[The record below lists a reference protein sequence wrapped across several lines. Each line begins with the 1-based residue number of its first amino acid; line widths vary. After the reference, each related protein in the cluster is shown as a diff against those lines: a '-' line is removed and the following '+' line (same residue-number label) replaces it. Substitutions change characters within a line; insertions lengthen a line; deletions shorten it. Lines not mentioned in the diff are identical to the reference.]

1 MKIYNYEGKANVI
14 GPRVRKIRKQLK
26 LSQDELAAK
35 MQVKNI
41 DVTQRVISRIETQ
54 ERFVADFELRAGGNS
69 GCGYLLAARY
79 RPGADNVSTK
89 LN

>member
-1 MKIYNYEGKANVI
+1 MKIYNYEGKANII
-14 GPRVRKIRKQLK
+14 GPRVRQVRKQLK

-54 ERFVADFELRAGGNS
+54 ERFVADFELRALAEILDVDI
-69 GCGYLLAARY
+69 YWLLGQEMI
-79 RPGADNVSTK
+79 PQS
-89 LN
+89 L

>member
-14 GPRVRKIRKQLK
+14 GPRVKQVRKQLK

-54 ERFVADFELRAGGNS
+54 ERFVADFELRALAEILDVDI
-69 GCGYLLAARY
+69 YWLL
-79 RPGADNVSTK
+79 GTDDNCTAFQK
-89 LN
+89 N

>member
-1 MKIYNYEGKANVI
+1 MKIYNYEGKANII
-14 GPRVRKIRKQLK
+14 GPRVRQVRKQLK

-54 ERFVADFELRAGGNS
+54 ERFVADFELSALAEILDVDI
-69 GCGYLLAARY
+69 YWLLGQEMI
-79 RPGADNVSTK
+79 PQS
-89 LN
+89 L